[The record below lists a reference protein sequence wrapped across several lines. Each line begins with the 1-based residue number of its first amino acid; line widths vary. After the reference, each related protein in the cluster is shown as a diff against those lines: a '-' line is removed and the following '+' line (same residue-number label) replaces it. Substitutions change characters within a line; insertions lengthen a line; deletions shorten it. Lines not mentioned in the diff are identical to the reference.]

1 MSTFRSSAARARRSG
16 SDGEPFR
23 VSIGRVLLLRAGGVP
38 ALLRDTGEP
47 TLTRRAVGKGQVY
60 YLGACFSEEMVRRLL
75 TDPSL

>member
-1 MSTFRSSAARARRSG
+1 M
-16 SDGEPFR
+16 
-23 VSIGRVLLLRAGGVP
+23 SIGRVLLLRAGGVP

-47 TLTRRAVGKGQVY
+47 ALTRRAVGKGQVY